1 MNSTLPL
8 RQPLPS
14 FQPPRFEQ
22 KPVVTAGGVDRV
34 LLGSAAGLASLGLVM
49 VFGASFFWGEDRL
62 GDPWAMASRQAF
74 LMCLAGVAGWT
85 LSHVP
90 RSVLRRFAYPFL
102 AVVLVLL
109 ALVLIPGIGQVR
121 GGARRW
127 ISLGITFEPSELLKP
142 ALVIYLAHSLAKK
155 RDRMQS
161 FAYGV
166 LPHLLVVLVPMML
179 LMGQPDFGATALAAL
194 LTGAMLFVAGARP
207 VVLFG
212 PAVAAIT
219 AGAAL
224 VYSSPYR
231 WKRVMGFLDPFA
243 DSLGSGFQL
252 VQSFIAFGSGGVA
265 GVGLGAGRQ
274 KLFYLPEAHTDFIFA
289 LIGEELGFIGGAMVL
304 LAFAA
309 VAQRGFRLA
318 NRAGDAF
325 TSHLAFGITFVITV
339 QAALNIAVVMGCLP
353 TKGMPLPLLSY
364 GGTSL
369 VTTAGMIGIL
379 LGISR
384 EVR

>member
-1 MNSTLPL
+1 
-8 RQPLPS
+8 
-14 FQPPRFEQ
+14 
-22 KPVVTAGGVDRV
+22 
-34 LLGSAAGLASLGLVM
+34 
-49 VFGASFFWGEDRL
+49 
-62 GDPWAMASRQAF
+62 
-74 LMCLAGVAGWT
+74 
-85 LSHVP
+85 
-90 RSVLRRFAYPFL
+90 
-102 AVVLVLL
+102 
-109 ALVLIPGIGQVR
+109 
-121 GGARRW
+121 
-127 ISLGITFEPSELLKP
+127 
-142 ALVIYLAHSLAKK
+142 
-155 RDRMQS
+155 
-161 FAYGV
+161 
-166 LPHLLVVLVPMML
+166 ML

-252 VQSFIAFGSGGVA
+252 VQSFIAFGSGGVT

-339 QAALNIAVVMGCLP
+339 QAVLNIAVVMGCLP

-369 VTTAGMIGIL
+369 VTTVGMIGIL